1 MNKRI
6 LSMIMCIAMLM
17 SVVAMLSGCGDNGT
31 NIDATGGSNPAG
43 NVNPQKADAFV
54 IMTDSLDGL
63 FNPFYSTSANDGGI
77 VGMTQIGMIGADYIN
92 GDIQVVYGDN
102 ESVAA
107 KDYQIVERTENGK
120 TYVDYYFVLKNG
132 IKFSDG
138 HPLTM
143 EDVLFNYYVYL
154 DPVYTGSST
163 LYSTKILGLEE
174 YRTQQSLS
182 GSGSAGSSA
191 INSAASAAARTR
203 LQELINLF
211 NAQIK
216 LSPTKD
222 MQPEAMKQA
231 ILNHSLSSGYK
242 DAISNNPDEVTNE
255 NLLADYEYALKLF
268 KEELGRDWN
277 SAQESFTDAPYDA
290 AHIVDLFKDPIFK
303 FMMYEG
309 YVGVEYELDENGKT
323 DRTRIKKLTKNYA
336 EAAIKTMDD
345 AINLVYGDKIATEL
359 NIILT
364 YWGTAGELETEF
376 LAKAKEVLLH
386 ASSTGDGLAVKNI
399 SGIVSL
405 GHTEQ
410 AGSTIT
416 INGTEY
422 TIASGHNADG
432 TPTNNN
438 EYDVLKITI
447 DGIDPKAIWN
457 FSLTIA
463 PQHYYG
469 EGATTPVDIA
479 NDKFGV
485 DFASFKFMTE
495 IIQSTRN
502 ITLPMGAGVY
512 KCTDA
517 NNSDSPSGSN
527 FYKDNVVYFK
537 ANNYFETVGSGLCN
551 AKIQKLRY
559 QVVSSNNAI
568 SALKEGTVHFISPQM
583 TTLNFK
589 ELTKMEDQGF
599 VKMST
604 DQLGYGYIGV
614 NAKHVNNLYLR
625 RAIMCAMDTSLSISY
640 YEAGTASQVMWN
652 MSKVSWAYPKG
663 ENATYNGK
671 DYPQYGKFDKEQAI
685 ENIQMNMQKAGVAAG
700 DSQLKLTFT
709 IAGSSL
715 QDHPAYAVFR
725 DAATLLNSL
734 GWDVQVVCD
743 TQALT
748 KIATGSLQ
756 VWAAAWG
763 SSLDPDMYQV
773 YHKNSTATSVKAWG
787 YDYLLTSGTREE
799 KSILDALSALIEQG
813 RETDDRAE
821 RSAIYMEAMGYV
833 LDLAVEL
840 PTYQRDV
847 LYAYNANVIS
857 SASMPDPK
865 ELNPYS
871 SPLERIWEIE
881 FAAN

>member
-1 MNKRI
+1 MKKRI
-6 LSMIMCIAMLM
+6 LAMVMSVVMLM
-17 SVVAMLSGCGDNGT
+17 SVVAMLSGCNNDK
-31 NIDATGGSNPAG
+31 GG
-43 NVNPQKADAFV
+43 QKADAFV
-54 IMTDSLDGL
+54 LMTDSLDGL
-63 FNPFYSTSANDGGI
+63 FNPFYSTSANDGSI
-77 VGMTQIGMIGADYIN
+77 VGMTQIGMIGADYVN
-92 GDIQVVYGDN
+92 GEIEVVYGQN

-107 KDYQIVERTENGK
+107 ENYEIKAREDGSDY
-120 TYVDYYFVLKNG
+120 YDYYFVLKNG

-163 LYSTKILGLEE
+163 LYSTDILGLEA
-174 YRTQQSLS
+174 YRTQQVLSGPS
-182 GSGSAGSSA
+182 GSGSAA
-191 INSAASAAARTR
+191 INNSASQAANDRMN
-203 LQELINLF
+203 ELINLF
-211 NAQIK
+211 MGELE
-216 LSPTKD
+216 LSKTKD
-222 MQPEAMKQA
+222 VKPDAMREAINKHQVGE
-231 ILNHSLSSGYK
+231 GYK
-242 DAISNNPDEVTNE
+242 AAISNNPDEVTSA
-255 NLLADYEYALKLF
+255 NLLADYERALVLF
-268 KEELGRDWN
+268 REELGRDWN

-290 AHIVDLFKDPIFK
+290 AHIVDLFKDPVFK
-303 FMMYEG
+303 YMMYEG
-309 YVGVEYELDENGKT
+309 YVQVEYELDENGKT
-323 DRTRIKKLTKNYA
+323 DRTRIKKLTPQYGDAINSK
-336 EAAIKTMDD
+336 EAAINM
-345 AINLVYGDKIATEL
+345 VFEDKVSTEL
-359 NIILT
+359 NIILS
-364 YWGTAGELETEF
+364 YWGTAGELQTEY

-386 ASSTGDGLAVKNI
+386 KNSTGDGLAVKNI
-399 SGIVSL
+399 EGIVSL
-405 GHTEQ
+405 GHTEM
-410 AGSTIT
+410 AGQKIT

-432 TPTNNN
+432 TPSVEG
-438 EYDVLKITI
+438 EYDILRVTI

-469 EGATTPVDIA
+469 EGAKTPVDIA
-479 NDKFGV
+479 NNQFGV
-485 DFASFKFMTE
+485 DFASFEFMTNV
-495 IIQSTRN
+495 IQSPRN
-502 ITLPMGAGVY
+502 IKLPMGAGTY
-512 KCTDA
+512 KCSDS
-517 NNSDSPSGSN
+517 NNSDNPDSAN

-537 ANNYFETVGSGLCN
+537 ANEYFQTVGTGLCN
-551 AKIQKLRY
+551 AKIEKLRY

-568 SALKEGTVHFISPQM
+568 NALKEGTVHFISPQM
-583 TTLNFK
+583 TTLNYK
-589 ELTKMEDQGF
+589 ELTSMESAGF

-614 NAKHVNNLYLR
+614 NAKHVNNLYVR
-625 RAIMCAMDTSLSISY
+625 RAIMCAMNTALSIGY

-663 ENATYNGK
+663 EDANFNGK
-671 DYPQYGKFDKEQAI
+671 EYPQYGTFDKDQAV
-685 ENIQMNMQKAGVAAG
+685 ENIQNNMMLANVAPG
-700 DSQLKLTFT
+700 DPSLKLTFT
-709 IAGSSL
+709 IAGSTL

-725 DAATLLNSL
+725 DAAALLNSL
-734 GWDVQVVCD
+734 GWEVQVVCD

-787 YDYLLTSGTREE
+787 YDYLLTSGTQEE
-799 KSILDALSALIEQG
+799 RNILDKLSELIDQG
-813 RETDDRAE
+813 RETNDKAE
-821 RSAIYMEAMGYV
+821 RSAIYKDAMGYV

-847 LYAYNANVIS
+847 LYAYNANVLNKDT
-857 SASMPDPK
+857 MPDPND
-865 ELNPYS
+865 LNPYS

>member
-6 LSMIMCIAMLM
+6 LSVLLCIAMLM
-17 SVVAMLSGCGDNGT
+17 GTMAMLTGCPNNNNNGGT
-31 NIDATGGSNPAG
+31 
-43 NVNPQKADAFV
+43 KADAFV

-77 VGMTQIGMIGADYIN
+77 VGMTQIGMIGADYVNNEIE
-92 GDIQVVYGDN
+92 VVYGDN
-102 ESVAA
+102 ESVVA
-107 KDYQIVERTENGK
+107 KDYAIVERNDGSD
-120 TYVDYYFVLKNG
+120 YVDYYFVLKNG

-163 LYSTKILGLEE
+163 LYSTDILGLAE

-182 GSGSAGSSA
+182 DGNSG
-191 INSAASAAARTR
+191 NAALENAARGAAQDR
-203 LQELINLF
+203 MDELINLF
-211 NAQIK
+211 RAE
-216 LSPTKD
+216 LEFSSTKD
-222 MQPEAMKQA
+222 VQIAAMEQA
-231 ILNHSLSSGYK
+231 IKNHSVSDGYK
-242 DAISNNPDEVTNE
+242 SAISNNPDEVTNE
-255 NLLADYEYALKLF
+255 NLLADYRHALELF
-268 KEELGRDWN
+268 KEELGRDWD

-290 AHIVDLFKDPIFK
+290 EHIVHMFDDPIFK

-309 YVGVEYELDENGKT
+309 FVGVEYELDENGKT
-323 DRTRIKKLTKNYA
+323 DRTRIKKLTKNYSDA
-336 EAAIKTMDD
+336 ITTKEAAIE
-345 AINLVYGDKIATEL
+345 LVFTDKVSTEL
-359 NIILT
+359 DIVLS
-364 YWGTAGELETEF
+364 YWGTAGEMQTEF

-386 ASSTGDGLAVKNI
+386 ANSTGDGLAVESI

-405 GHTEQ
+405 GHTDM
-410 AGSTIT
+410 AGQTIT

-422 TIASGHNADG
+422 KIASGHNADG
-432 TPTNNN
+432 TPTNAD
-438 EYDVLKITI
+438 EYDILRITI

-469 EGATTPVDIA
+469 EGAQTPVDIA
-479 NDKFGV
+479 NNKFGV

-495 IIQSTRN
+495 VIQSPRN
-502 ITLPMGAGVY
+502 IKLPMGAGVY
-512 KCTDA
+512 KCSDKD
-517 NNSDSPSGSN
+517 NSDNPDASN

-551 AKIQKLRY
+551 AKIEKLRY

-568 SALKEGTVHFISPQM
+568 NALKEGTVHFISPQM
-583 TTLNFK
+583 TTLNYK
-589 ELTKMEDQGF
+589 LLTEMEGQGF

-614 NAKHVNNLYLR
+614 NAKHVNDVDLR
-625 RAIMCAMDTSLSISY
+625 RAIMCAMNTALTVGY

-663 ENATYNGK
+663 EDANYNGK
-671 DYPQYGKFDKEQAI
+671 AYPQYGTFDEEVAV
-685 ENIQMNMQKAGVAAG
+685 ENIQMYMQKAGAAPG
-700 DSQLKLTFT
+700 DPELKLTFT
-709 IAGSSL
+709 IAGSTL

-725 DAATLLNSL
+725 DAAALLNSL
-734 GWDVQVVCD
+734 GWDIQVVCD

-748 KIATGSLQ
+748 KISTGSLQ

-787 YDYLLTSGTREE
+787 YDYLLASGTTEE
-799 KSILDALSALIEQG
+799 RTILDKLSDLIDQG
-813 RETDDRAE
+813 RETNNKAE
-821 RSAIYMEAMGYV
+821 RAAIYKEAMGYV

-847 LYAYNANVIS
+847 LYAYNANVLS
-857 SASMPDPK
+857 KESMPDPS

>member
-1 MNKRI
+1 MKKRI
-6 LSMIMCIAMLM
+6 LAMVMSVAMLM
-17 SVVAMLSGCGDNGT
+17 SVVAMLSGCNKDNG
-31 NIDATGGSNPAG
+31 SKKP
-43 NVNPQKADAFV
+43 DAFV

-77 VGMTQIGMIGADYIN
+77 VGMTQIGMIGADYVDGEIE
-92 GDIQVVYGDN
+92 VVYGQN

-107 KDYQIVERTENGK
+107 ENYEIKARDDGSDY
-120 TYVDYYFVLKNG
+120 YDYYFVLKNG

-163 LYSTKILGLEE
+163 LYSTDIIGLEA
-174 YRTQQSLS
+174 YRTQQMLSGPS
-182 GSGSAGSSA
+182 GSGSAA
-191 INSAASAAARTR
+191 INSSAVNAANSRMN
-203 LQELINLF
+203 ELINLF
-211 NAQIK
+211 KVQLEMLK
-216 LSPTKD
+216 TSVSPSK
-222 MQPEAMKQA
+222 MEEAINK
-231 ILNHSLSSGYK
+231 HEVSDGYK
-242 DAISNNPDEVTNE
+242 NAISNNPSEVTNA
-255 NLLADYEYALKLF
+255 NLLADYKHALELF

-290 AHIVDLFKDPIFK
+290 PHIVDLFKDPIFK

-309 YVGVEYELDENGKT
+309 FVQVEYELDENGKT
-323 DRTRIKKLTKNYA
+323 DRTRIKKLTPSYSD
-336 EAAIKTMDD
+336 AIKTKDD
-345 AINLVYGDKIATEL
+345 AIKLVFDDKVGSEL
-359 NIILT
+359 DMILT
-364 YWGTAGELETEF
+364 FWATAGELHTEY

-386 ASSTGDGLAVKNI
+386 ANSTGDGLAVKNI
-399 SGIVSL
+399 EGIVSL
-405 GHTEQ
+405 GHTDM
-410 AGSTIT
+410 AGQKIT

-432 TPTNNN
+432 TPTNAN
-438 EYDVLKITI
+438 EYDILRVTI
-447 DGIDPKAIWN
+447 DGVDPKAIWN

-469 EGATTPVDIA
+469 EGAKTPVDIA
-479 NDKFGV
+479 NNQFGV

-495 IIQSTRN
+495 IIQSPRN
-502 ITLPMGAGVY
+502 IKLPMGAGTY
-512 KCTDA
+512 KCSDS
-517 NNSDSPSGSN
+517 NNSDTPDASN

-537 ANNYFETVGSGLCN
+537 ANENFQTVGTGLCN
-551 AKIQKLRY
+551 AKIEKLRY

-568 SALKEGTVHFISPQM
+568 NALKEGTVHFISPQM
-583 TTLNFK
+583 TTLNYK
-589 ELTKMEDQGF
+589 ELTAMESKGF

-614 NAKHVNNLYLR
+614 NAKHVNNLYVR
-625 RAIMCAMDTSLSISY
+625 RAIMCAMNTALSIGY

-663 ENATYNGK
+663 EDANYNGK
-671 DYPQYGKFDKEQAI
+671 DYPQYGTFDKDQAV
-685 ENIQMNMQKAGVAAG
+685 ENIQLNMQLANVAPG
-700 DSQLKLTFT
+700 DGQLKLTFT
-709 IAGSSL
+709 IAGSTL

-725 DAATLLNSL
+725 DAAALLNSL
-734 GWDVQVVCD
+734 GWEVQVVCD

-787 YDYLLTSGTREE
+787 YDYLLASGTQEE
-799 KSILDALSALIEQG
+799 RSILDNLSELIDQG
-813 RETDDRAE
+813 RETNDKNE
-821 RSAIYMEAMGYV
+821 RSRIYKEAMGYV

-847 LYAYNANVIS
+847 LYAYNANVLNTDT
-857 SASMPDPK
+857 MPDRN

-881 FAAN
+881 FAA

>member
-1 MNKRI
+1 MKKRI
-6 LSMIMCIAMLM
+6 LSMVLCIAMLM
-17 SVVAMLSGCGDNGT
+17 SMVAMLSGCNK
-31 NIDATGGSNPAG
+31 NKGG
-43 NVNPQKADAFV
+43 QKADAFV
-54 IMTDSLDGL
+54 IMTENLDGL
-63 FNPFYSTSANDGGI
+63 FNPFYSTSANDGSV

-92 GDIQVVYGDN
+92 GEIEVVYGEN

-107 KDYQIVERTENGK
+107 KDYEIIARNDGSD
-120 TYVDYYFVLKNG
+120 YIDYYFVLKNG

-163 LYSTKILGLEE
+163 LYSTDIVGLEE
-174 YRTQQSLS
+174 YRTQQNLS
-182 GSGSAGSSA
+182 GSGSSGSNA
-191 INSAASAAARTR
+191 INNAAANAARAR

-211 NAQIK
+211 NAELK
-216 LSPTKD
+216 VSPTKD
-222 MQPEAMKQA
+222 MQPAAMEQA
-231 ILNHSLSSGYK
+231 IKNHTPSAGYK
-242 DAISNNPDEVTNE
+242 GALSNNPDEITSDY
-255 NLLADYEYALKLF
+255 LLADYRHALELF
-268 KEELGRDWN
+268 HEELGRDWA
-277 SAQESFTDAPYDA
+277 SAQESFTDAPYDSTDMLSNETET
-290 AHIVDLFKDPIFK
+290 VKDFFSNEVNK
-303 FMMYEG
+303 FMFYEG
-309 YVGVEYELDENGKT
+309 YVTVEYHLDANGKT
-323 DRTRIKKLTKNYA
+323 DRTRIKNLTKNYSA
-336 EAAIKTMDD
+336 AITTKEAAIE
-345 AINLVYGDKIATEL
+345 LVYTDKIATEL
-359 NIILT
+359 NIILS

-386 ASSTGDGLAVKNI
+386 ANSSEDGLAVKNI

-405 GHTEQ
+405 GHTDM
-410 AGSTIT
+410 AGSKIT

-432 TPTNNN
+432 TPTNEN
-438 EYDVLKITI
+438 EYDILRVTI

-469 EGATTPVDIA
+469 EGAQTPVDIA
-479 NDKFGV
+479 NSQFGV

-495 IIQSTRN
+495 IIQSPRN
-502 ITLPMGAGVY
+502 IKLPMGAGVY
-512 KCTDA
+512 KCSDA
-517 NNSDSPSGSN
+517 NNSDNPN
-527 FYKDNVVYFK
+527 AADFYKDNVVYYK
-537 ANNYFETVGSGLCN
+537 ANTYFETVGTGLCN
-551 AKIQKLRY
+551 AKIEKLRY

-568 SALKEGTVHFISPQM
+568 NALKEGTVHFISPQM
-583 TTLNFK
+583 TTKNYK
-589 ELTKMEDQGF
+589 DLTAMESQGY

-614 NAKHVNNLYLR
+614 NAKHVNNLYVR
-625 RAIMCAMDTSLSISY
+625 RAIMCAMNTALSIGY

-652 MSKVSWAYPKG
+652 MSKVSWAYPDG
-663 ENATYNGK
+663 EDANYNGK
-671 DYPQYGKFDKEQAI
+671 QYPQSGTFDEDIAV
-685 ENIQMNMQKAGVAAG
+685 ENIQRNMSLAGVAPG
-700 DSQLKLTFT
+700 DSELKLTFT
-709 IAGSSL
+709 IAGSTL

-725 DAATLLNSL
+725 DAAALLNSL

-787 YDYLLTSGTREE
+787 YDYLLTSGTQEE
-799 KSILDALSALIEQG
+799 RNILDKLSDLIDQG
-813 RETDDRAE
+813 RETDIKSERAD
-821 RSAIYMEAMGYV
+821 IYKEAMGYV

-847 LYAYNANVIS
+847 LYAYNANILNS
-857 SASMPDPK
+857 ETMPDRS

>member
-1 MNKRI
+1 MKKRI
-6 LSMIMCIAMLM
+6 LSMVLCIAMLM
-17 SVVAMLSGCGDNGT
+17 SMVAMLSGCGNDE
-31 NIDATGGSNPAG
+31 GG
-43 NVNPQKADAFV
+43 QKADAFV
-54 IMTDSLDGL
+54 IMTENLDGL
-63 FNPFYSTSANDGGI
+63 FNPFYSTSANDGSV
-77 VGMTQIGMIGADYIN
+77 VGMTQIGMIGADYVN
-92 GDIQVVYGDN
+92 EDIVVVYGDN

-107 KDYQIVERTENGK
+107 KDYDIVERNDGSD
-120 TYVDYYFVLKNG
+120 YIDYYFVLKNG

-163 LYSTKILGLEE
+163 LYSTDIVGLEE
-174 YRTQQSLS
+174 YRTQQNLS
-182 GSGSAGSSA
+182 GSGSAGSDA
-191 INSAASAAARTR
+191 INAAAATAARNR
-203 LQELINLF
+203 LQELIGLF
-211 NAQIK
+211 KQELK
-216 LSPTKD
+216 VSPTKD
-222 MQPEAMKQA
+222 MQPAAMEQA
-231 ILNHSLSSGYK
+231 IKNWIPSAGYK
-242 DAISNNPDEVTNE
+242 DALSNNPDEITSDY
-255 NLLADYEYALKLF
+255 LLADYRHALELF
-268 KEELGRDWN
+268 KEELGRDWA
-277 SAQESFTDAPYDA
+277 SAQESFTDAPYDSNDMLTDGSMT
-290 AHIVDLFKDPIFK
+290 IKEFFQDEVNK
-303 FMMYEG
+303 FMFYEG
-309 YVGVEYELDENGKT
+309 YVAVEYHKDENNKD
-323 DRTRIKKLTKNYA
+323 DRTRIKNLTKNYSA
-336 EAAIKTMDD
+336 AITTKEAAIE
-345 AINLVYGDKIATEL
+345 LVYSDKIATEL
-359 NIILT
+359 DMILT
-364 YWGTAGELETEF
+364 YWATAGELETEF
-376 LAKAKEVLLH
+376 IAKAKEVLLH
-386 ASSTGDGLAVKNI
+386 KHSGEDGLAIKNI

-405 GHTEQ
+405 GHTDM
-410 AGSTIT
+410 AGSKIT

-432 TPTNNN
+432 TPTNEN
-438 EYDVLKITI
+438 EYDILRVTI

-469 EGATTPVDIA
+469 EGAQTPVNIEESQ
-479 NDKFGV
+479 FGV

-495 IIQSTRN
+495 IIQSPRN
-502 ITLPMGAGVY
+502 IKLPMGAGTY
-512 KCTDA
+512 KCSDS
-517 NNSDSPSGSN
+517 NNSDTPDASN

-537 ANNYFETVGSGLCN
+537 ANQYFETVGTGLHN
-551 AKIQKLRY
+551 AKIEKLRF

-568 SALKEGTVHFISPQM
+568 NALKEGTVHYISPQM
-583 TTLNFK
+583 TTLNYQ
-589 ELTKMEDQGF
+589 ELTKMESQGY

-604 DQLGYGYIGV
+604 RQLGYGYIGV
-614 NAKHVNNLYLR
+614 NAKHVNNVDVR
-625 RAIMCAMDTSLSISY
+625 RAIMCAMDTSLAVGY

-663 ENATYNGK
+663 EDENYNGK
-671 DYPQYGKFDKEQAI
+671 PYPQYGTFDKETAVQ
-685 ENIQMNMQKAGVAAG
+685 NIQMYMQKAGVAPG
-700 DSQLKLTFT
+700 DDELTLTFT
-709 IAGSSL
+709 IAGSTL

-725 DAATLLNSL
+725 DAAALLNSL

-787 YDYLLTSGTREE
+787 YDYLLTSGSPEE
-799 KSILDALSALIEQG
+799 KSILNELSDLIDQG
-813 RETDDRAE
+813 RETNDKGERAQ
-821 RSAIYMEAMGYV
+821 IYKDAMGYV

-840 PTYQRDV
+840 PTYQRNV
-847 LYAYNANVIS
+847 LYAYNANIIS
-857 SASMPDPK
+857 SASMPDPA

>member
-1 MNKRI
+1 MKKRI
-6 LSMIMCIAMLM
+6 LAMVMSVAMLM
-17 SVVAMLSGCGDNGT
+17 SVVAMLSGCNKDQ
-31 NIDATGGSNPAG
+31 GGKKP
-43 NVNPQKADAFV
+43 DAFV

-77 VGMTQIGMIGADYIN
+77 VGMTQIGMIGADYVN
-92 GDIQVVYGDN
+92 GEIEVVYGQN

-107 KDYQIVERTENGK
+107 ENYEIKARDDGSDY
-120 TYVDYYFVLKNG
+120 YDYYFVLKNG

-163 LYSTKILGLEE
+163 LYSTDILGLEA
-174 YRTQQSLS
+174 YRTQQMLSGPS
-182 GSGSAGSSA
+182 GSGSAA
-191 INSAASAAARTR
+191 INSSAVNAANSRMN
-203 LQELINLF
+203 ELINLF
-211 NAQIK
+211 KIQLEMLK
-216 LSPTKD
+216 TSVSPSK
-222 MQPEAMKQA
+222 MEEAINK
-231 ILNHSLSSGYK
+231 HEVSDGYK
-242 DAISNNPDEVTNE
+242 NAISNNPSEVTNA
-255 NLLADYEYALKLF
+255 NLLADYKHALELF

-290 AHIVDLFKDPIFK
+290 PHIVDLFKDPIFK

-309 YVGVEYELDENGKT
+309 FVQVEYELDENGKT
-323 DRTRIKKLTKNYA
+323 DRTRIKKLTPNYSD
-336 EAAIKTMDD
+336 AIKTKDD
-345 AINLVYGDKIATEL
+345 AIKLVFDDKVGSEL
-359 NIILT
+359 DMILT
-364 YWGTAGELETEF
+364 FWATAGELHTEY

-386 ASSTGDGLAVKNI
+386 ANSTGDGLAVKNI
-399 SGIVSL
+399 EGIVSL
-405 GHTEQ
+405 GHTDM
-410 AGSTIT
+410 AGQKIT

-432 TPTNNN
+432 TPTNAN
-438 EYDVLKITI
+438 EYDILRVTI
-447 DGIDPKAIWN
+447 DGVDPKAIWN

-469 EGATTPVDIA
+469 EGAKTPVDIA
-479 NDKFGV
+479 NNQFGV

-495 IIQSTRN
+495 IIQSPRN
-502 ITLPMGAGVY
+502 IKLPMGAGTY
-512 KCTDA
+512 KCSDS
-517 NNSDSPSGSN
+517 NNSDTPDASN

-537 ANNYFETVGSGLCN
+537 ANQNFQTVGTGLCN
-551 AKIQKLRY
+551 AKIEKLRY

-568 SALKEGTVHFISPQM
+568 NALKEGTVHFISPQM
-583 TTLNFK
+583 TTLNYK
-589 ELTKMEDQGF
+589 ELTAMESKGF

-614 NAKHVNNLYLR
+614 NAKHVNNLYVR
-625 RAIMCAMDTSLSISY
+625 RAIMCAMNTALSIGY

-652 MSKVSWAYPKG
+652 MSKVSWAYPEG
-663 ENATYNGK
+663 EDANYNGK
-671 DYPQYGKFDKEQAI
+671 DYPQYGTFDKDQAV
-685 ENIQMNMQKAGVAAG
+685 ENIQLNMQLANVAPG
-700 DSQLKLTFT
+700 DGQLKLTFT
-709 IAGSSL
+709 IAGSTL

-725 DAATLLNSL
+725 DAAALLNSL
-734 GWDVQVVCD
+734 GWEVQVVCD

-787 YDYLLTSGTREE
+787 YDYLLASGTQEE
-799 KSILDALSALIEQG
+799 RSILDNLSELIDQG
-813 RETDDRAE
+813 RETNDKKE
-821 RSAIYMEAMGYV
+821 RSRIYKEAMGYV

-847 LYAYNANVIS
+847 LYAYNANVLNTDT
-857 SASMPDPK
+857 MPDRN

-881 FAAN
+881 FAA